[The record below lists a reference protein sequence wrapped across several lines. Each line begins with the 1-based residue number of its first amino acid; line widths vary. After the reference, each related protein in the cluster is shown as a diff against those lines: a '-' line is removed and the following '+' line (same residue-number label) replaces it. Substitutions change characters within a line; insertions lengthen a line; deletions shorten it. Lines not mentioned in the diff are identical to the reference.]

1 MVFMPLPEKK
11 LYTAESVRA
20 ALAPKWNDYFAK
32 LAVGQSPTWKCDQR
46 TAELFCLSQWIMDE
60 LISLQCPD
68 VDRRDVQAY
77 FNRKTRAENDLYEVA
92 ARAMNTFVEGKIER
106 YRGR

>member
-1 MVFMPLPEKK
+1 MFMEMKEKT

-20 ALAPKWNDYFAK
+20 SLTPKWDAYFAK
-32 LAVGQSPTWKCDQR
+32 LAVGQSPNWKCDQR
-46 TAELFCLSQWIMDE
+46 TAELFCLSQWLMDE
-60 LISLQCPD
+60 LLSLKCPD
-68 VDRRDVQAY
+68 LDRRDVRSY
-77 FNRKTRAENDLYEVA
+77 FNRKSRAENDLYEVA